1 MPYIGQ
7 QPAPKVV
14 TSSDLADDVVT
25 ADKIGDT
32 AISGF
37 NALGATPADTDELL
51 VSDAGTLKRVDFSHL
66 KSDPTHVLLST
77 STISSGTASV
87 VFNSSLITSTYK
99 KYMVDATN
107 LILGTQGNILME
119 ISNDNGS
126 SYESASA
133 YAYANFGYESAGNEE
148 RTSNGGH
155 NGGFLLLSADTT
167 SATKRP
173 CNFRMMIH
181 DPLSTSVYFS
191 YNLTGGGHDPNDKA
205 LAFVGSGLYDQ
216 SEGSAFNNIRFKPQ
230 SGNFNAGILKFYGVT

>member
-7 QPAPKVV
+7 APAPKVV

-37 NALGATPADTDELL
+37 SALGATPADTDELL

-107 LILGTQGNILME
+107 LILDTQGNILMD
-119 ISNDNGS
+119 ISSNNGS
-126 SYESASA
+126 SYETQSK